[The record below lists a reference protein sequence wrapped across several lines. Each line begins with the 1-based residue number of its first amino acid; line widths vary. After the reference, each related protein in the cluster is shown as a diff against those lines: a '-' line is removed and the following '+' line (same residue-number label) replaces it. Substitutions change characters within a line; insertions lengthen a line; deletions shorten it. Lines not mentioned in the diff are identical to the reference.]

1 MGIACIA
8 AAAANFHVEI
18 SGGAVEGCEWKCKSV
33 VQVRALQKKHFEQK
47 RAGLEKLRGQTQ
59 REVREEQGH
68 GHLRWR
74 ANKTAKK
81 KVKRIGGMRAVN
93 VRGVLTGSGESCKDC
108 ARVQVLVGTCPL
120 CARWDDAKCKLT
132 CAALLTPSA

>member
-1 MGIACIA
+1 VYRIWTGWVGIACIA

-93 VRGVLTGSGESCKDC
+93 VRRSLDRKW
-108 ARVQVLVGTCPL
+108 RIMQRL
-120 CARWDDAKCKLT
+120 CAGSSACGCVSIVR
-132 CAALLTPSA
+132 ALG